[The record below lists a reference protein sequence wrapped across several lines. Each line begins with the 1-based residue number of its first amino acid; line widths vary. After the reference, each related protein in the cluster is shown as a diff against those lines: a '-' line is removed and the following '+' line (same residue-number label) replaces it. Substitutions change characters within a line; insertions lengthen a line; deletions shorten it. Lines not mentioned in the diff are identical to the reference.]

1 MIDKLVDK
9 ICSYIVKMIRKK
21 MPEIDDEKAEVILYG
36 IQLIIGE
43 IPKLF
48 IIFGISILLEI
59 GWYML
64 FAYIAIIPYR
74 AASGGFHLKSH
85 LGCIIG
91 TSLFY
96 YGNIFLSKS
105 IVIGDIER
113 YILVAVAL
121 IFGIFMVSLYAPA
134 DTENVPIISKKER
147 KNKKI
152 MSYITLV
159 LTLAVSLIIKDNT
172 ISNILIIG
180 VIIQTI
186 TITRV
191 AYKLTNNKYGYEE
204 YLKEAQQVQQT
215 N

>member
-48 IIFGISILLEI
+48 IIFGISFLLGI

-105 IVIGDIER
+105 IIIGDIER

-147 KNKKI
+147 RNKKI

-204 YLKEAQQVQQT
+204 YLKEEQQVQQT